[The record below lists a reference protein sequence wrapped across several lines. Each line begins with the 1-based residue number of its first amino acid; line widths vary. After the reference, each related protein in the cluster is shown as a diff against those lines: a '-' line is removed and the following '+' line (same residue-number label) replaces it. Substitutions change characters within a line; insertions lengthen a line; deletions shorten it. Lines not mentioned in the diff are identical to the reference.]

1 MYIIY
6 IYTYYLN
13 PPVMINKKGP
23 NRRVNT
29 AQVVQK
35 QQPNHCVADIF
46 IQPKCTSIFQ
56 SLSRVPKSKT
66 PEVQLTTWII
76 MVSLYVTHN
85 TPNKQLASAWNFP
98 KKTPEG
104 RGISHTNS
112 STGLD
117 LLLCRI
123 GSAICTNQL
132 GYPLVMSK

>member
-1 MYIIY
+1 MFYYFVYNLVANFCHFPFCSCRVSLPCSHLISCCSSSSYVEHI
-6 IYTYYLN
+6 TY
-13 PPVMINKKGP
+13 
-23 NRRVNT
+23 RAAR
-29 AQVVQK
+29 
-35 QQPNHCVADIF
+35 
-46 IQPKCTSIFQ
+46 
-56 SLSRVPKSKT
+56 LSRVPKSKT